1 MGFVLSRP
9 EPMWAELKALAA
21 CRDGRVHRA
30 EDPLAGLGDLEEV
43 RGLLAKDLAVLA
55 LREGLDLA
63 PGDDPMLLAYLLD
76 PPTPP
81 PRGGAALRGVDGR
94 RRPPGPPLG
103 EAPSEP
109 P

>member
-30 EDPLAGLGDLEEV
+30 ADPLAGLKDLKEV

-55 LREGLDLA
+55 SR
-63 PGDDPMLLAYLLD
+63 
-76 PPTPP
+76 
-81 PRGGAALRGVDGR
+81 RG
-94 RRPPGPPLG
+94 
-103 EAPSEP
+103 
-109 P
+109 